1 MTKLHSLSQ
10 NESVSLCVIV
20 CVHNAPDYAEICIDS
35 VLKHTHGM
43 YDLVLV
49 NDGSKSETTTLLK
62 RYVRDY
68 DHVRMIHHT
77 TAKGYTKAANA
88 GLRVSKADFTVL
100 LNSDTIVSPEWS
112 ERMIACAYSE
122 PHVGIVG
129 PLSNAATY
137 QSVPFVFEDNGTW
150 KQNILSGD
158 ITVSGYAQAIARVSL
173 KSYPRVPVANGF
185 CFGIKR
191 EVIDTIGLLDEE
203 TFPRG
208 YGEENDYCLRA
219 ADAGFEIA
227 ICDDAYVYHATSK
240 SFGVKAREQLTR
252 EAHHAIR
259 SKYSE
264 ERLNGIDSELRNHPA
279 MDAVRKRVID
289 YVYHSHAAEQMQ
301 PSQLAL
307 PASTPSLSILFL
319 MPDCSAK
326 SGGTQVIVETA
337 RGLSQMGVPV
347 KIAAKK
353 NIKREYD
360 GFFPADAHLF
370 YYYEKD
376 AELLVKAKDFNIAI
390 ATIFH
395 SILQLKKMVDIYPQL
410 MPAYY
415 VQDYEPWF
423 LDEHPKLKELAEAS
437 YTMVKHNALFAI
449 SPWVQDV
456 IAEKH
461 EVSVHKIHGSLDQS
475 LFYPDYNARQESSAL
490 VISAMIRPSTP
501 WRGPKQTMLALKT
514 LKDMFGES
522 IDIRI
527 FGCAESEIE
536 YHNLVSDFDYTNHG
550 ILNRHDVA
558 TLLRHSQLFLDL
570 SEFQAFGRTALEAMA
585 CGCAVVAP
593 KRGGVVDFGRDG
605 QNILLADTLDLEACV
620 EAASQL
626 IRNDDL
632 RERLSLAAIQTGL
645 DYSIQR
651 STLSFLALMH
661 QLKAADNH
669 GKVRQAA

>member
-1 MTKLHSLSQ
+1 MTKHTFSPSH
-10 NESVSLCVIV
+10 ESVSLCVIV
-20 CVHNAPDYAEICIDS
+20 CVHNAPDYTEICLDS
-35 VLKHTHGM
+35 VLKHTHGI
-43 YDLVLV
+43 YDLVIV
-49 NDGSKSETTTLLK
+49 NDGSKSDTTTLLK

-77 TAKGYTKAANA
+77 KAQGYTKAANA

-100 LNSDTIVSPEWS
+100 LNSDTIVSKDWS
-112 ERMIACAYSE
+112 ERMITCAYSE
-122 PHVGIVG
+122 PHIGIVG

-158 ITVSGYAQAIARVSL
+158 ITVNAYAQAIARVSL

-185 CFGIKR
+185 CFGVKR
-191 EVIDTIGLLDEE
+191 DVIDTIGLLDEE

-259 SKYSE
+259 SKYSQ
-264 ERLNGIDSELRNHPA
+264 ERLNGIDHELRNHSA

-289 YVYHSHAAEQMQ
+289 YVYHSHAAIDMQ
-301 PSQLAL
+301 PSQLAM
-307 PASTPSLSILFL
+307 PVNAPSLAVLFL
-319 MPDCSAK
+319 APDCSAK

-370 YYYEKD
+370 FYYEKD
-376 AELLVKAKDFNIAI
+376 AELLVKAKDFNVAI

-395 SILQLKKMVDIYPQL
+395 SITQLKKMVDIYPAL

-423 LDEHPKLKELAEAS
+423 LDDHPKLKELAEAS
-437 YTMVKHNALFAI
+437 YTMIKNNALFAI

-456 IAEKH
+456 VAEKH
-461 EVSVHKIHGSLDQS
+461 EQAVHKIHGSLDQS
-475 LFYPDYNARQESSAL
+475 LFYPDYGARTESNAL
-490 VISAMIRPSTP
+490 IVSAMIRPSTP
-501 WRGPKQTMLALKT
+501 WRGPKQTMLALKS
-514 LKDMFGES
+514 LKETFGES

-527 FGCAESEIE
+527 FGCTDSEIE
-536 YHNLVSDFDYTNHG
+536 YHNLASDFDYTNHG

-585 CGCAVVAP
+585 CGCVVVAP

-605 QNILLADTLDLEACV
+605 HNILLVDTLDLEACV

-626 IRNDDL
+626 IRDDML

-661 QLKAADNH
+661 QLKAEHAGNTA
-669 GKVRQAA
+669 RRAA